1 MANKNISNFL
11 EKFDGGARP
20 NLFEVTFAG
29 GPLGID
35 GEKLKVH
42 CKAASLPSS
51 IVGVINLN
59 YRGRIIQ
66 LPGDRTFEDW
76 TITVINDEAMA
87 LKKAFVAWQATY
99 NGHESNQ
106 PTTSAKTDHIDAIKN
121 CSATVSQLS
130 RTGTSTMSYKLK
142 QVWCDNVSG
151 TDVSYDTPDTVSEF
165 TVTLKYHSY
174 TIDTVA
180 KK

>member
-11 EKFDGGARP
+11 DQFDGGARP
-20 NLFEVTFAG
+20 NLFEVSFTG
-29 GPLGID
+29 GPVGID
-35 GEKLKVH
+35 GDKLKVH

-51 IVGVINLN
+51 ILGVINLN
-59 YRGRIIQ
+59 YRGRIVQ

-87 LKKAFVAWQATY
+87 LKKAFVKWQAGY
-99 NGHESNQ
+99 NDHVTNQ
-106 PTTSAKTDHIDAIKN
+106 PTTSAQTSHIDAIKN
-121 CSATVSQLS
+121 CTATVSQLS
-130 RTGTSTMSYKLK
+130 RTGTATMTYELA

-174 TIDTVA
+174 TIIDTPA
-180 KK
+180 A